1 MTRGFYFLA
10 GSAAL
15 VLVLGCF
22 GDYPSGGVSGKQAS
36 GTAAAPSPGPKA
48 AQPATTPVPTPQPPV
63 AGHPPSQPSPPQPY
77 PPTPARPPAI
87 APGQSPARMPA
98 GYPSSPTGPA
108 STAGREAVA
117 IDLSVGLSLPQTG
130 PEGTMMG
137 FSVDYQFSQGQPQ
150 PSETFFWV
158 IERAKGP
165 PVKIAVK
172 LKLKDN
178 LSIMVVRGWRPE
190 QGPFQTHIEDSSG
203 RPVSETALLPPM
215 GGF

>member
-22 GDYPSGGVSGKQAS
+22 GDYPSGGGSGKQAS
-36 GTAAAPSPGPKA
+36 GTPPAPSPGPKA
-48 AQPATTPVPTPQPPV
+48 AQPATPPVPTPQPPV
-63 AGHPPSQPSPPQPY
+63 AGYPPSQPSPAQPY
-77 PPTPARPPAI
+77 APIPPGPPAI
-87 APGQSPARMPA
+87 APGQSSARMPA

-108 STAGREAVA
+108 STAGREAVV
-117 IDLSVGLSLPQTG
+117 IDLSAALSLPQTG

-150 PSETFFWV
+150 PSETFYWV
-158 IERAKGP
+158 IERAKGT
-165 PVKIAVK
+165 PVKIAK
-172 LKLKDN
+172 RLQLKGN
-178 LSIMVVRGWRPE
+178 LQDFITTWRPE

-203 RPVSETALLPPM
+203 RPVSETAPLPPM